1 VELYFFFLAL
11 AALFIGA
18 CHLPLGPSG
27 ADGSPHGR
35 RPYSMFSAVA
45 AIICAA
51 LAAIVVFI
59 PMFDGFA

>member
-18 CHLPLGPSG
+18 CHLPLGPT
-27 ADGSPHGR
+27 DHHGR

-59 PMFDGFA
+59 PMFD